1 MDAGIISMRYAKA
14 LLSYARGNKAED
26 KVYEEMQ
33 ILSRSFAKFPALRS
47 AIDNPVLKYSEKISL
62 ICNAAGIKVS
72 EEFTRFVGLV
82 LKERREKYL
91 QSMSLMYIDLYR
103 KLKNIAIGK
112 LITAWPV
119 SKEMEDRMKQMVV
132 RRTHGTVEFEMKVDP
147 SLEGGFIFEAGT
159 YRLDASVASQFKR
172 VKRQFIE
179 KNRRIV

>member
-14 LLSYARGNKAED
+14 LMSFARENKAED
-26 KVYEEMQ
+26 QVYREMQ
-33 ILSRSFAKFPALRS
+33 VLSDNLAKLADLRS
-47 AIDNPVLKYSEKISL
+47 AVSNPVLPASEKLSL
-62 ICNAAGIKVS
+62 VCNAAGMKVS
-72 EEFTRFVGLV
+72 EEFSKFIQLV

-119 SKEMEDRMKQMVV
+119 SKETEDRMKQMVV
-132 RRTHGTVEFEMKVDP
+132 RRTRGTVEFETKIDP
-147 SLEGGFIFEAGT
+147 EIEGGFIFEVGT
-159 YRLDASVASQFKR
+159 YRLDASVATQFKR
-172 VKRQFIE
+172 IKRQFIE

>member
-14 LLSYARGNKAED
+14 LMSFARENKVED
-26 KVYEEMQ
+26 QIYYEMQ
-33 ILSRSFAKFPALRS
+33 ILSKNLAGLADLRS
-47 AIDNPVLKYSEKISL
+47 AVSNPVLGTSEKLSL
-62 ICNAAGIKVS
+62 ICNAAGVKVS
-72 EEFTRFVGLV
+72 EEFSKFIGLV

-119 SKEMEDRMKQMVV
+119 SKETENRMKQMVV
-132 RRTHGTVEFEMKVDP
+132 KRTRGTVEFETKIDP
-147 SLEGGFIFEAGT
+147 EIEGGFIFEVGT
-159 YRLDASVASQFKR
+159 YRLDASVATQFKR
-172 VKRQFIE
+172 IKRQFIE